1 MLVQRLSDAAHDQEL
16 AARCARSHGASALAR
31 LRDESDG
38 AILVVGVVMGTLLVG
53 ALWNIV
59 SVGDAIV
66 WRERLQDAADA
77 AAFENAVWN
86 ARGMNV
92 IAFLNIIMS
101 AAMAI
106 LVALR
111 GLIMIT
117 TALLTA
123 LYAATAACA
132 FAWVPTGITQ
142 ALCALSLYGPRII
155 QPANQWAIRTER
167 RVTPHVERFIGR
179 IQTAQEVVATVAPLI
194 GTKESL
200 LKTTA
205 EYEMMAV
212 GVSASLFP
220 SNPRGAVAVAVPS
233 QRESMA
239 RIGRGVSLPVSLDGE
254 WKLCEK
260 AGEFVP
266 NELLAWLAQAGID
279 GEILD
284 MAGGFVRDLAGG
296 IAGSLPAVFCGSRS
310 PAEISQLQ
318 DVFRSAARDSCS
330 AADQTG
336 RMVEGSPHTQAQR
349 DEYGRFQ
356 DYWERQSPIVVD
368 SNGEATSH
376 RFNRQACER
385 DEIQR
390 QNQSYQPSR
399 GFKSARV
406 WRYTANGD
414 AFMLSWGFSHNNP
427 RHLAGNDR
435 GLTFV
440 EGGNGAHLLDAQV
453 AALGTAQAEMYHD
466 CEGAWDVCGDDA
478 MWRMRWKARLRR
490 LHDPRVVFSRSLAN
504 IASAELVNAMH
515 RTILHFARLGE
526 ARLGTLAGQ
535 NGQGGI
541 WEQISNV
548 LRGNTWDTALLNR
561 GDTFFTQW
569 SPLDWAAQ
577 QTVGRWLSQNPPDP
591 SQLTIH

>member
-1 MLVQRLSDAAHDQEL
+1 MRSSKVRLKDDA
-16 AARCARSHGASALAR
+16 R
-31 LRDESDG
+31 G
-38 AILVVGVVMGTLLVG
+38 AILVAGVVMGTLLVG
-53 ALWNIV
+53 GLWHIV

-92 IAFLNIIMS
+92 IVFLNIIMS

-117 TALLTA
+117 SALLAA

-167 RVTPHVERFIGR
+167 QVTPHVERFIR
-179 IQTAQEVVATVAPLI
+179 KIQTAQEIVATVTPLI
-194 GTKESL
+194 GAKESL

-205 EYEMMAV
+205 EYEMTAA
-212 GVSASLFP
+212 GLSAALLP
-220 SNPRGAVAVAVPS
+220 SNPRGAKPVIVPS
-233 QRESMA
+233 QRDSMP
-239 RIGRGVSLPVSLDGE
+239 RIGRGVSLPVSLDGD

-266 NELLAWLAQAGID
+266 NELMAWLNQAGID
-279 GEILD
+279 GEVLD
-284 MAGGFVRDLAGG
+284 MAGGFVRNLAGG
-296 IAGSLPAVFCGSRS
+296 IAGSLPAVFCGPKS
-310 PAEISQLQ
+310 PAEIGQLQ
-318 DVFRSAARDSCS
+318 DVFRTAARDSCS

-336 RMVEGSPHTQAQR
+336 RMVEGSPHTKEQR
-349 DEYGRFQ
+349 GEYERFQ
-356 DYWERQSPIVVD
+356 QYWERQSPIVVD
-368 SNGEATSH
+368 SKGEAQSH
-376 RFNRQACER
+376 RFNQEACEK
-385 DEIQR
+385 DEIKR
-390 QNQSYQPSR
+390 ANQQYEPKR

-406 WRYTANGD
+406 WRYTKNGD
-414 AFMLSWGFSHNNP
+414 AFMFSWGFSHNTP
-427 RHLAGNDR
+427 RFLASDDR
-435 GLTFV
+435 AISFAA
-440 EGGNGAHLLDAQV
+440 GGGGAHVTDAGV
-453 AALGTAQAEMYHD
+453 EALGMAQAEMYFD
-466 CEGAWDVCGDDA
+466 CDQNWDVCGDDA
-478 MWRMRWKARLRR
+478 MWKMRWKARLRR
-490 LHDPRVVFSRSLAN
+490 LHDPRQVFARSAAN

-535 NGQGGI
+535 NGQGGV
-541 WEQISNV
+541 WEKIANA
-548 LRGNTWDTALLNR
+548 LRGNTWDTAFLNR
-561 GDTFFTQW
+561 GDTFFTQG
-569 SPLDWAAQ
+569 SPLDWAAS
-577 QTVGRWLSQNPPDP
+577 QTVGKWLAQNPPAP
-591 SQLTIH
+591 NQVIIH

>member
-1 MLVQRLSDAAHDQEL
+1 
-16 AARCARSHGASALAR
+16 
-31 LRDESDG
+31 
-38 AILVVGVVMGTLLVG
+38 LVVGVVMGALLVG

-92 IAFLNIIMS
+92 IVFLNIIMS

-117 TALLTA
+117 GALLTA
-123 LYAATAACA
+123 LFAATAACA

-167 RVTPHVERFIGR
+167 RVTPQVERFIGR
-179 IQTAQEVVATVAPLI
+179 ITTAQELVATITPLI
-194 GTKESL
+194 GTKESA
-200 LKTTA
+200 LKNTA

-233 QRESMA
+233 QRESMP

-260 AGEFVP
+260 AGQFVP
-266 NELLAWLAQAGID
+266 NELLAWLHQAGID
-279 GEILD
+279 NEILD
-284 MAGGFVRDLAGG
+284 MAGGFVRSLAGG
-296 IAGSLPAVFCGSRS
+296 IAGSLPAVFCGTKS

-318 DVFRSAARDSCS
+318 DVFRTAARDSCS

-336 RMVEGSPHTQAQR
+336 RMVEGSNHTQQQR
-349 DEYGRFQ
+349 DDYGRFQ

-376 RFNRQACER
+376 RFNREACER
-385 DEIQR
+385 DEIRR
-390 QNQSYQPSR
+390 QNQEYSPKR

-406 WRYTANGD
+406 WRYTKNGD
-414 AFMLSWGFSHNNP
+414 AFMLSWGFSHDSP
-427 RHLAGNDR
+427 RHLGGNDR
-435 GLTFV
+435 GLAFADR
-440 EGGNGAHLLDAQV
+440 GNTANLLDAR
-453 AALGTAQAEMYHD
+453 AATLGTAQAEMYHD
-466 CEGAWDVCGDDA
+466 CAENWDVCGDEA

-490 LHDPRVVFSRSLAN
+490 LHDPRAVFARSLAN

-515 RTILHFARLGE
+515 RTILHFARMGE

-535 NGQGGI
+535 NGQGGV

-561 GDTFFTQW
+561 GDTGFTEW
-569 SPLDWAAQ
+569 GALDWVSQ
-577 QTVGRWLSQNPPDP
+577 QTVGRWLAANPPDP